1 MSKLKIAIFLSG
13 RGSNFEAILKNIHNN
28 NVDATIECVVSN
40 NPNAVGLNLAKTH
53 NIPTYTY
60 SPKEFK
66 NTEEYEKT
74 ILSDLKSHPIDLIV
88 CAGYMKLIGHTLLDA
103 YPNKIIN
110 IHPSLLPSFKGL
122 HAQKQAL
129 EYGVKLSGCTVHFV
143 DSSLDGGAIIRQ
155 VSVDVK
161 EDDTEETLS
170 ERILKQEHIVYSN
183 VIQLFAKGNITI
195 KNRNIIIN

>member
-13 RGSNFEAILKNIHNN
+13 RGSNFEAILKNIETKSL
-28 NVDATIECVVSN
+28 DAKIECVVSN
-40 NPNAVGLNLAKTH
+40 NPNAAGLNIASTY
-53 NIPTYTY
+53 NIPTYTF
-60 SPKEFK
+60 SPKKFK
-66 NTEEYEKT
+66 NTEEYEEA
-74 ILSDLKSHPIDLIV
+74 ILSKLSNHPIDLIV
-88 CAGYMKLIGHTLLDA
+88 CAGYMKLIGPTLLNA
-103 YPNKIIN
+103 FTNKIIN

-122 HAQKQAL
+122 NAQKQAL

-161 EDDTEETLS
+161 EGDTEETLS
-170 ERILKQEHIVYSN
+170 KRILKQEHIVYSN
-183 VIQLFAKGNITI
+183 VIQLFAKGHITI